1 MNVRLTLVVMH
12 SNIWRQSSP
21 LFLTLGLG
29 IIHDVHFASLF
40 QASGQKQ
47 QKSCRPDRM
56 ILLDLHTVCEFCDQ
70 YCQDATRGLPGHW
83 NFERIFISS
92 DSSFGSTLKSL
103 DFRLCLVEHAPRHS
117 HSAVRYAHSQQHTT
131 SPFPPSISGSAH
143 GKYSRSFTPEALLAL
158 AAMY

>member
-1 MNVRLTLVVMH
+1 MKAE
-12 SNIWRQSSP
+12 QP
-21 LFLTLGLG
+21 AFLSLSLGTIRG
-29 IIHDVHFASLF
+29 VHFASFF

-56 ILLDLHTVCEFCDQ
+56 ILLDLHTVCEFCEQ

-83 NFERIFISS
+83 NFGWIFISS
-92 DSSFGSTLKSL
+92 DSSLRSTLKGL
-103 DFRLCLVEHAPRHS
+103 DFRLFLVNHAPRHS
-117 HSAVRYAHSQQHTT
+117 HSAVRYVHSQPHTT
-131 SPFPPSISGSAH
+131 SPFPSSISGSAH